1 MNPGMGQFGGY
12 PYMMYPPVNKKV
24 IINPTT
30 KKPINYRTVPC
41 KNFHSAD
48 GCSRGDNCHFIHDY
62 AQAGKQIQNFQ
73 EWKNKNEVR
82 QQNLLQMQN
91 LMQKQPR
98 ITLSLGP
105 SRMIQMPKKR
115 IDEKLDAKIIT
126 ILSFLVKINLVPK
139 KTFQITIL
147 YSF

>member
-1 MNPGMGQFGGY
+1 MMNPGMGQFGGY
-12 PYMMYPPVNKKV
+12 PYMMYPPGNKKV

-82 QQNLLQMQN
+82 QQNLRQMQN
-91 LMQKQPR
+91 LTVGVATYYPPA
-98 ITLSLGP
+98 GP
-105 SRMIQMPKKR
+105 EPHDPNAEEENRRQAR
-115 IDEKLDAKIIT
+115 RED
-126 ILSFLVKINLVPK
+126 
-139 KTFQITIL
+139 
-147 YSF
+147 Y